1 MANHLIIGLGGTGG
15 QILCGLRKRI
25 YAETGNKEINGT
37 TNIDYLYVDSSED
50 DLNNRSNW
58 TYMGEALHLAPAQK
72 VSIHGMQ
79 AGVLERLNAYPGIAS
94 FLNER
99 DRVLLQNDQVMSII
113 SAGIGGQ
120 RRRFGRM
127 LIANN
132 ISTNDMDA
140 SFVSRLRDKIL
151 SLIAQG
157 EGSLD
162 FHVCAGLAG
171 GTGSGSIVD
180 VVAQIKKIT
189 APMGNQFR
197 LFLYLY
203 IPEVLVPER
212 HNAGFY
218 HANGYAALCEL
229 NAMSL
234 GNIYHPTDVS
244 GDTDYQTNKVA
255 RILKNTDAF
264 TKAYLFSNF
273 NEENKVLP
281 KEQKL
286 PEAVADFLFQK
297 TVVPGIMG
305 ANGAMGRLESA
316 ENDGNAPE
324 KDLTGENV
332 HSREFMSFGIKRIEY
347 PETEITEY
355 GSYKFAEQAS
365 KQLTYNL
372 WVDGKGYS
380 TCSIDEVGQGYK
392 MIFQDNQEKEYERL
406 KLANRYVTLQTP
418 IREIKGVTD
427 NWQDFYSYWETI
439 TQFFGEEAT
448 EDSDK
453 RGWIAS
459 FDKSCEMEFN
469 SNFRASGVKKFFE
482 TQRSEN
488 NGYASWIKRHIETM
502 LFNEWQAGTKS
513 LLEIEKYVT
522 TLQSLNVDRQLAFED
537 KVAALN
543 KYMEQETLP
552 KIENVINDWNNIGW
566 LRDAIT
572 GASRK
577 IFDQYKS
584 LKSELYTIRTEI
596 EAYSYAR
603 SLLAAVGQ
611 QLGMLLKS
619 INDFKESLGIVLKR
633 VNDAA
638 EEKCKTE
645 SIASSQEAKV
655 LDKKYNPA
663 QIRELFSN
671 LTIDPELQKS
681 NAQEIRDT
689 LAQFVGDSERSFAQL
704 SQNIGDLDTLAHSII
719 QTSQRNAK
727 KAMNDLAEKDAT
739 LKMLKVNI
747 LEKIK
752 QTYPTEEQLRA
763 YIREIVQQSRC
774 FMQFDSAE
782 MGKVSPGQGATGMR
796 RIVQLCL
803 PEYNDPS
810 NFRDR
815 FIQYFKEECPGFAPG
830 SDVAVNHRESQMVVV
845 TASFS
850 YPLRY
855 IQNLRFLEN
864 KYKGLIHGQQG
875 ELNKVLLHTE
885 SFVNDLPELFEA
897 NSADRRSKL
906 LPYAIILHSLNLA
919 EEKTDPET
927 GATRKAIAMGSGFS
941 RTWLY
946 IGKNMEDSTQMM
958 VEDAVMAKKITDYVD
973 DILNTNYKMNSER
986 EALRTKIEETV
997 CGEILPLCKNND
1009 LDPLFVEYR
1018 SAAEKLFE
1026 TKLVN
1031 R

>member
-25 YAETGNKEINGT
+25 YSETGRKEINGK
-37 TNIDYLYVDSSED
+37 TNVDYLYVDSSED

-58 TYMGEALHLAPAQK
+58 VYMGEALHLAPAQK

-79 AGVLERLNAYPGIAS
+79 SGVLDRLSAYPGIES
-94 FLNER
+94 FLNEK
-99 DRVLLQNDQVMSII
+99 DKTLLQNDQVMSII

-157 EGSLD
+157 EGALD

-189 APMGNQFR
+189 EPMGNQFR

-218 HANGYAALCEL
+218 HANGYAALKEL

-234 GNIYHPTDVS
+234 GVYTPSDVS
-244 GDTDYQTNKVA
+244 GERDYQTGKVMYL
-255 RILKNTDAF
+255 LKNGDSF

-281 KEQKL
+281 KDKKL

-297 TVVPGIMG
+297 TVVPGLIG
-305 ANGAMGRLESA
+305 VNGAMGRLESA
-316 ENDGNAPE
+316 ENEGNAPE
-324 KDLTGENV
+324 KDEAGVNV

-347 PETEITEY
+347 PETEIIEY

-392 MIFQDNQEKEYERL
+392 QIFQDKQEKEFERL
-406 KLANRYVTLQTP
+406 KLSNRYITLQAP

-439 TQFFGEEAT
+439 TQFFGEDAT
-448 EDSDK
+448 DDSDK

-469 SNFRASGVKKFFE
+469 SNYRATGVKKFFE

-488 NGYASWIKRHIETM
+488 NGYALWIKRHVETL
-502 LFNEWQAGTKS
+502 LFNDWQAGTKS
-513 LLEIEKYVT
+513 LLEIEKYVM
-522 TLQSLNVDRQLAFED
+522 TLQSHNVDRQFACED
-537 KVAALN
+537 KIATLN
-543 KYMEQETLP
+543 SYMEQETLP
-552 KIENVINDWNNIGW
+552 KIENVLNDWNNIGW

-584 LKSELYTIRTEI
+584 LKCEYYTIKTEI
-596 EAYSYAR
+596 ESYAYAR
-603 SLLAAVGQ
+603 TLLAAVGQ
-611 QLGMLLKS
+611 QLGLLLKG
-619 INDFKESLGIVLKR
+619 IVDFKESLNVVLKR
-633 VNDAA
+633 VHESA
-638 EEKCKTE
+638 EEKCKIET
-645 SIASSQEAKV
+645 AVNSQEARV

-671 LTIDPELQKS
+671 LTIDSELQKS
-681 NAQEIRDT
+681 NAKEIRDI
-689 LAQFVGDSERSFAQL
+689 LAGFVGDEERSFSLL
-704 SQNIGDLDTLAHSII
+704 SQSIGDIDTLSHSII

-727 KAMNDLAEKDAT
+727 NAMNDLAEKDAT

-752 QTYPTEEQLRA
+752 QTYPTEEQLRT

-782 MGKVSPGQGATGMR
+782 MGKVSPGQNAVGMR

-815 FIQYFKEECPGFAPG
+815 FIQYFSEECPGFSPKD
-830 SDVAVNHRESQMVVV
+830 DVAQNHRESQMVIV
-845 TASFS
+845 TASAS

-855 IQNLRFLEN
+855 VQNLRFLES
-864 KYKGLIHGQQG
+864 KYKGLTHNQQG
-875 ELNKVLLHTE
+875 ELNKTLLHTE
-885 SFVNDLPELFEA
+885 TFVKDLPELFEE
-897 NSADRRSKL
+897 NVVDRRAKQ
-906 LPYAIILHSLNLA
+906 LPYAIILHSLNITEL
-919 EEKTDPET
+919 KTDPET
-927 GATRKAIAMGSGFS
+927 GSTRKAVAKGSGFS

-946 IGKNMEDSTQMM
+946 VGNNMEESTNMLTDDTVLARNIQEL
-958 VEDAVMAKKITDYVD
+958 VDGILGTDYK
-973 DILNTNYKMNSER
+973 LNAER
-986 EALRTKIEETV
+986 EALRTRIEETV
-997 CGEILPLCKNND
+997 CAEILPLCNNND
-1009 LDPLFVEYR
+1009 LNPLFIEYR
-1018 SAAEKLFE
+1018 NAAEKLFE
-1026 TKLVN
+1026 TKLIN

>member
-15 QILCGLRKRI
+15 QILSGLRKRI
-25 YAETGNKEINGT
+25 YAETGKKDISGT
-37 TNIDYLYVDSSED
+37 TNVDYLYVDSSED
-50 DLNNRSNW
+50 DLNNRSSW

-79 AGVLERLNAYPGIAS
+79 GGVLERLNAYPGIAS
-94 FLNER
+94 FLNEK

-151 SLIAQG
+151 QLIAQG

-180 VVAQIKKIT
+180 VIAQIKKIT

-229 NAMSL
+229 NAISL
-234 GNIYHPTDVS
+234 GNVYNPTDVS
-244 GDTDYQTNKVA
+244 GETDYQTGKVA
-255 RILKNTDAF
+255 RLLKDGDAF

-281 KEQKL
+281 KDKKL

-324 KDLTGENV
+324 KDETGTNV
-332 HSREFMSFGIKRIEY
+332 HSREFMTFGIKRIEY

-372 WVDGKGYS
+372 WIDGKGYS

-392 MIFQDNQEKEYERL
+392 MIFLDNQEKEYERL
-406 KLANRYVTLQTP
+406 KLSNRYITLQAP

-448 EDSDK
+448 EDSEK
-453 RGWIAS
+453 RNWIAS

-469 SNFRASGVKKFFE
+469 NNFRASGVKKFFE

-502 LFNEWQAGTKS
+502 LFNDWQAGTKS
-513 LLEIEKYVT
+513 LLEIEKYVM
-522 TLQSLNVDRQLAFED
+522 TLQSLNVDRQIGCED
-537 KVAALN
+537 KIAGLN

-552 KIENVINDWNNIGW
+552 KIEAVLNEWNNINW
-566 LRDAIT
+566 LKDIF

-584 LKSELYTIRTEI
+584 LKSEFYTIRTEI

-611 QLGMLLKS
+611 QLGLLLKS
-619 INDFKESLGIVLKR
+619 IGEFKESLSVVLKR
-633 VNDAA
+633 VNEAA

-645 SIASSQEAKV
+645 SAASSQEAKV

-663 QIRELFSN
+663 QIRELFGN
-671 LTIDPELQKS
+671 LTIDPELQKN
-681 NAQEIRDT
+681 NAKEIRDT
-689 LAQFVGDSERSFAQL
+689 LASFVGEDERSFALL
-704 SQNIGDLDTLAHSII
+704 SQNIGDIDTLAHSII

-727 KAMNDLAEKDAT
+727 SAMNDLAEKDAT

-782 MGKVSPGQGATGMR
+782 MGKVSPGQGAAGMR

-803 PEYNDPS
+803 PDYNDPS

-815 FIQYFKEECPGFAPG
+815 FIQYFKEECPGFSPEA
-830 SDVAVNHRESQMVVV
+830 DVALNHRESQMVVV

-855 IQNLRFLEN
+855 IQNLRFLES
-864 KYKGLIHGQQG
+864 KYKSLIHNQQG

-885 SFVNDLPELFEA
+885 SLTNDLPELFEA
-897 NSADRRSKL
+897 NSTDRRSRL
-906 LPYAIILHSLNLA
+906 LPYAIILHSLNIA
-919 EEKTDPET
+919 EAKTDPET
-927 GATRKAIAMGSGFS
+927 GATRQAVAKGSGFS
-941 RTWLY
+941 RSWLY
-946 IGKNMEDSTQMM
+946 IGKNMEETTKML
-958 VEDAVMAKKITDYVD
+958 VGDAVLAKDITDIID
-973 DILNTNYKMNSER
+973 ATLNANYKLNAER
-986 EALRTKIEETV
+986 EALRAKIEETV
-997 CGEILPLCKNND
+997 CAEILPQCNNND

-1018 SAAEKLFE
+1018 RAAEKLFE

>member
-15 QILCGLRKRI
+15 QILSGLRKRI
-25 YAETGNKEINGT
+25 YAETGKKDISGT
-37 TNIDYLYVDSSED
+37 TNVDYLYVDSSED
-50 DLNNRSNW
+50 DLNNRSDW

-79 AGVLERLNAYPGIAS
+79 GGVLERLNAYPGIAS
-94 FLNER
+94 FLNDK
-99 DRVLLQNDQVMSII
+99 DRVLLRNDQVMSII

-180 VVAQIKKIT
+180 VIAQIKKIT

-229 NAMSL
+229 NAISL
-234 GNIYHPTDVS
+234 GNVYNPTDVS
-244 GDTDYQTNKVA
+244 GETDYQTGKVA
-255 RILKNTDAF
+255 RLFKDGDAF

-281 KEQKL
+281 KDKKL

-305 ANGAMGRLESA
+305 ASGAMGRLESA

-324 KDLTGENV
+324 KDQTGTNV

-372 WVDGKGYS
+372 WIDGKGYS

-392 MIFQDNQEKEYERL
+392 MTFLDNQEKEYERL
-406 KLANRYVTLQTP
+406 KLSNRYITLQAP

-448 EDSDK
+448 EDSEK
-453 RGWIAS
+453 RNWIAS

-469 SNFRASGVKKFFE
+469 NNFRASGVKKFFE

-502 LFNEWQAGTKS
+502 LFNDWQAGTKS
-513 LLEIEKYVT
+513 LLEIEKYVM
-522 TLQSLNVDRQLAFED
+522 TLQSLNVDRQIACED
-537 KVAALN
+537 KIASLN

-552 KIENVINDWNNIGW
+552 KIEAVLNDWNNINW
-566 LRDAIT
+566 LKDIF

-584 LKSELYTIRTEI
+584 LKSEFYTIRTEI
-596 EAYSYAR
+596 ESYSYAR

-611 QLGMLLKS
+611 QLGLLLKG
-619 INDFKESLGIVLKR
+619 ITDFKESLSIVLKR
-633 VNDAA
+633 VNEAA
-638 EEKCKTE
+638 EEKCKLE
-645 SIASSQEAKV
+645 SAASSQEAKV

-671 LTIDPELQKS
+671 LTIDTELQKN
-681 NAQEIRDT
+681 NAKEIRDT
-689 LAQFVGDSERSFAQL
+689 LAGFVGEEERSFALL
-704 SQNIGDLDTLAHSII
+704 SQNIGDIDTLAHSII

-727 KAMNDLAEKDAT
+727 SAMNDLAEKDAT

-752 QTYPTEEQLRA
+752 QTYPTEEQLRT

-782 MGKVSPGQGATGMR
+782 MGKVSPGQAAAGMR

-815 FIQYFKEECPGFAPG
+815 FIQYFKEECPGFSPS
-830 SDVAVNHRESQMVVV
+830 SDVALNHRESQMVIV

-855 IQNLRFLEN
+855 IQNLRFLES
-864 KYKGLIHGQQG
+864 KYKGLVHNQQG

-885 SFVNDLPELFEA
+885 SFTNDLPELFEA
-897 NSADRRSKL
+897 NSTDRRSRL
-906 LPYAIILHSLNLA
+906 LPYAIILHSLNIS
-919 EEKTDPET
+919 ETKTDPET
-927 GATRKAIAMGSGFS
+927 GATRQAIAKGSGFS
-941 RTWLY
+941 RSWVY
-946 IGKNMEDSTQMM
+946 IGKNMEESTQMM
-958 VEDAVMAKKITDYVD
+958 VEDAVLAKDITDLID
-973 DILNTNYKMNSER
+973 DTLNAKYKLNAER
-986 EALRTKIEETV
+986 EALRAKIEETV
-997 CGEILPLCKNND
+997 CAEILPLCNNND
-1009 LDPLFVEYR
+1009 LDALFVEYR
-1018 SAAEKLFE
+1018 NAAERLFE